1 MTQSIY
7 TSFELSYSFEGL
19 RKESDVIDR
28 GYAVRVVKMMR
39 KFKGLIEGWGDK
51 GANSE
56 NAMMVDKNKEENGE
70 KVMVGEVM
78 TLFVR

>member
-28 GYAVRVVKMMR
+28 GYAVRVVKMMGKLKR
-39 KFKGLIEGWGDK
+39 LIGEWGDK
-51 GANSE
+51 GVNCE
-56 NAMMVDKNKEENGE
+56 NAKMIDKNKEENG
-70 KVMVGEVM
+70 
-78 TLFVR
+78 